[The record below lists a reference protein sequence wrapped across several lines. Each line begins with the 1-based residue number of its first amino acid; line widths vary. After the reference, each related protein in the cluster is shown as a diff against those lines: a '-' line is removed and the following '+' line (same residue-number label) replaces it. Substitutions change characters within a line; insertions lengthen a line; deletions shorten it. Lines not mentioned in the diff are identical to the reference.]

1 MKQVGLL
8 LILLALVLAAC
19 SSGGAETSDP
29 VVSEEP
35 VTTIPPATAES
46 FESETTEPAQENDVD
61 EPVVNP
67 DDPTAARERD
77 WKLGNVT
84 DPVVTIIEYG
94 DFQ

>member
-35 VTTIPPATAES
+35 ATTIPPATDES
-46 FESETTEPAQENDVD
+46 FESETAEPDQDIDVEEPAVD
-61 EPVVNP
+61 P
-67 DDPTAARERD
+67 DDPTTARERD

-84 DPVVTIIEYG
+84 EPVVTIIEYG